1 MIYNKSF
8 KYFMIK
14 NGKERKS
21 LKIENKDKRKDN
33 FKNS

>member
-8 KYFMIK
+8 KYYMIK

-21 LKIENKDKRKDN
+21 LKIEKNKIRM
-33 FKNS
+33 

>member
-21 LKIENKDKRKDN
+21 LKIEKNKIRMK
-33 FKNS
+33 

>member
-21 LKIENKDKRKDN
+21 LKIEKNKIRIK
-33 FKNS
+33 